1 MRASIGLG
9 KLKKWFAVSMHSR
22 GKVWRMCGDEVD
34 ELPRFSGVVQTG
46 SGVTVK
52 ARLGPGLA
60 AAGPRGLA
68 TQVWMCRAR
77 LMAKAACAS
86 VKRLMYMVKRVTLCE
101 TSEAESAD
109 TAMFDS
115 KKQSRTVGP

>member
-1 MRASIGLG
+1 
-9 KLKKWFAVSMHSR
+9 
-22 GKVWRMCGDEVD
+22 MCGDEVD
-34 ELPRFSGVVQTG
+34 EFPRFPGVVQTG

-60 AAGPRGLA
+60 AAGPSGLA

-86 VKRLMYMVKRVTLCE
+86 AQRLMYMVRRVTLCE

-109 TAMFDS
+109 TAIFDS
-115 KKQSRTVGP
+115 KKQSQTVGP